1 MVVQLYEFDISKDY
15 PKLQRTN
22 KYDIFIP
29 KHFSWRLFHQ
39 LNENWYYELLQQ
51 KSLRFLIK

>member
-29 KHFSWRLFHQ
+29 KQFFSEAFAPMKSKTDTII
-39 LNENWYYELLQQ
+39 YYN

>member
-15 PKLQRTN
+15 SETQRTN

-29 KHFSWRLFHQ
+29 KHFFLEAFPPIKSKTDTM
-39 LNENWYYELLQQ
+39 NYYN
-51 KSLRFLIK
+51 KKVWGS